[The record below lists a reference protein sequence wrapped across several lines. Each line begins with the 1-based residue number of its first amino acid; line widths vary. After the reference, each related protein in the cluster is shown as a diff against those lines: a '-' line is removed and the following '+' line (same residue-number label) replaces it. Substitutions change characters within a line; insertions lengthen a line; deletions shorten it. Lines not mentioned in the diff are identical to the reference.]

1 MQSPVY
7 RSKKVILGRI
17 LLMETAMR
25 SLAEIDAEIAS
36 TKEALNNVHGTETE
50 VYARIVGYYRAV
62 RNWNKGKRDEFDHRK
77 MFSIADSKEYSITEA
92 DNHDCGCKMEN
103 VAPATK
109 AATIVSNTTAGA
121 PAASYEMFVRSTC
134 PNCPP
139 VKQYMAGVSLAG
151 KAIDVDTDAG
161 LQLAAAKGVFATPTV
176 IVYDQMGSEI
186 GRAHTTTEL
195 DEILVPAKAA
205 VLA

>member
-1 MQSPVY
+1 
-7 RSKKVILGRI
+7 
-17 LLMETAMR
+17 METAKR
-25 SLAEIDAEIAS
+25 TLAEIDAEIAA
-36 TKEALNNVHGTETE
+36 TKEALTNVHGTETE

-151 KAIDVDTDAG
+151 KSIDVDTDAG

-176 IVYDQMGSEI
+176 IVYDQLGSEI
-186 GRAHTTTEL
+186 GRAHTTAEL
-195 DEILVPAKAA
+195 DEILVPATCNEVTSAKET

>member
-1 MQSPVY
+1 
-7 RSKKVILGRI
+7 
-17 LLMETAMR
+17 METAKR
-25 SLAEIDAEIAS
+25 TLAEIDAEIAA

-77 MFSIADSKEYSITEA
+77 MFSIEDSKEYTISEA

-103 VAPATK
+103 ITS
-109 AATIVSNTTAGA
+109 AATPVSNTVSGNV
-121 PAASYEMFVRSTC
+121 AASYEMFVRATC

-151 KAIDVDTDAG
+151 KAIDVDTDVG

-176 IVYDQMGSEI
+176 IIYDQMGAEI
-186 GRAHTTTEL
+186 GRAHTTAEL
-195 DEILVPAKAA
+195 DDILVTAKEA
-205 VLA
+205 VL

>member
-1 MQSPVY
+1 
-7 RSKKVILGRI
+7 
-17 LLMETAMR
+17 METATR
-25 SLAEIDAEIAS
+25 TLAEIDAEIAA

-77 MFSIADSKEYSITEA
+77 MFSIEDSKEYAISEA
-92 DNHDCGCKMEN
+92 DGHDCGCKMEN
-103 VAPATK
+103 VTPIAK
-109 AATIVSNTTAGA
+109 AAKVVSNTISGTT
-121 PAASYEMFVRSTC
+121 AASYEMFTRTTC

-151 KAIDVDTDAG
+151 KSIDVDTDAG

-186 GRAHTTTEL
+186 GRAHTTAEL
-195 DEILVPAKAA
+195 DEILVPATKAT